1 MFQCFAESPV
11 SHLVTDGE
19 CLSQIAYKY
28 CRKIYGKNGFINHIK
43 KLNPQLYRKPN
54 LLIPNTALS
63 IPSLQYCKL
72 KWPEA
77 EYEKDPIVESE
88 KSKPQEYLNLKRESH
103 REYFAEAFQGYKLL
117 GSSSIVDANS
127 NSFKRIKGVSLVSKP
142 ILGFNIGRRFEYSSQ
157 THHIIFGGIKFE
169 DYYGSKK
176 VTVNSSS
183 IFRSNLG
190 FGFEHMINQQ
200 HFFIVT
206 AGAEERT
213 IIDES
218 VYNQINL
225 TKILV
230 PNLGLKHSY
239 LLRENVKQKSQL
251 LSFGRYL
258 SDSGALGLKV
268 KKGYE
273 LGLGLNYKILGT
285 KFPSEWLINLARLEQ
300 STNVSYQTEWCFGVN
315 WSVDFSISDN

>member
-1 MFQCFAESPV
+1 M
-11 SHLVTDGE
+11 
-19 CLSQIAYKY
+19 
-28 CRKIYGKNGFINHIK
+28 
-43 KLNPQLYRKPN
+43 
-54 LLIPNTALS
+54 
-63 IPSLQYCKL
+63 
-72 KWPEA
+72 
-77 EYEKDPIVESE
+77 
-88 KSKPQEYLNLKRESH
+88 
-103 REYFAEAFQGYKLL
+103 
-117 GSSSIVDANS
+117 
-127 NSFKRIKGVSLVSKP
+127 
-142 ILGFNIGRRFEYSSQ
+142 
-157 THHIIFGGIKFE
+157 
-169 DYYGSKK
+169 
-176 VTVNSSS
+176 
-183 IFRSNLG
+183 
-190 FGFEHMINQQ
+190 
-200 HFFIVT
+200 
-206 AGAEERT
+206 
-213 IIDES
+213 
-218 VYNQINL
+218 